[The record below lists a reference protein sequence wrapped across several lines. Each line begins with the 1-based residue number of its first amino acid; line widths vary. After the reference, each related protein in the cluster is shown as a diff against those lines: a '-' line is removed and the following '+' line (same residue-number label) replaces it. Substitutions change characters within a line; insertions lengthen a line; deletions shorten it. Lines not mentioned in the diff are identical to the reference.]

1 MKMKTLL
8 LGSAAA
14 FTLAGANAQAADL
27 SVAEPV
33 DYVRV
38 CDAFGTGYYYIPGT
52 DTCLKISGL
61 VRFEVKIDD
70 DSEAYDTDDDGYHE
84 DDWRFHTRGTIIV
97 ESKSMTDW
105 GPLYTYIEAESNWE
119 RDFDD
124 GGAFTVQEAYVSL
137 GPILAGKAQSAFDN
151 GGGYTYEGYD
161 LTDNKPNQLQ
171 LSWAL
176 NGFGIILAAE
186 DPYQRYDDGFP
197 NVVSAPDAGAS
208 EVGDMPDLV
217 AAITGEGEGWNA
229 KLGFLYS
236 DYYEGLWAV
245 QGAVEF
251 KVFGNDSFLVHALY
265 GDADDAG
272 SQWAILASYKHFW
285 QSNLYSAVTV
295 RYDDVDA
302 DVGDDTDG
310 IHVAFNTVYSPV
322 EDFAV
327 GAEVRYTDIDD
338 DDDWSGLIRI
348 QRDFGG

>member
-1 MKMKTLL
+1 MRIKTLL

-14 FTLAGANAQAADL
+14 MAFAGAQAQAADL

-61 VRFEVKIDD
+61 VRFETIFEEDD
-70 DSEAYDTDDDGYHE
+70 VAYEDEDGDPEHL

-119 RDFDD
+119 RDFD
-124 GGAFTVQEAYVSL
+124 GAFEVQEAYVSL
-137 GPILAGKAQSAFDN
+137 GPILAGLAQSAFDN

-161 LTDNKPNQLQ
+161 LSDNKVNQFQ

-186 DPYQRYDDGFP
+186 DPYGRSGDFGGYDFP
-197 NVVSAPDAGAS
+197 DYGSEAG
-208 EVGDMPDLV
+208 DIPDLV
-217 AAITGEGEGWNA
+217 AAITAEGNNWSG
-229 KLGFLYS
+229 KLSFLYS
-236 DYYEGLWAV
+236 DAFDGFWGV
-245 QGAVEF
+245 QLGTEF
-251 KVFGNDSFLVHALY
+251 KVFGNDGFRFHALY
-265 GDADDAG
+265 VDEDGADG
-272 SQWAILASYKHFW
+272 YGLLASYKHFW
-285 QSNLYSAVTV
+285 QSNLYSALTV
-295 RYDDVDA
+295 RYDDIDF
-302 DVGDDTDG
+302 VGDG
-310 IHVAFNTVYSPV
+310 FKFAFNTVYSPV

-327 GAEVRYTDIDD
+327 GAEVRYDD
-338 DDDWSGLIRI
+338 FDSADTWSGIIRI